1 MDDGNYY
8 GLSNYYGFY
17 YVNVSLD
24 TFISDVKISI
34 FLICQKPHLLGLFKL
49 IRKVYSNLKLQER
62 TQSKKKNFDLRRA
75 NTYKDPLEMGWLG

>member
-49 IRKVYSNLKLQER
+49 IRKVYSKLKLQ
-62 TQSKKKNFDLRRA
+62 
-75 NTYKDPLEMGWLG
+75 